1 MFKLVKTGNF
11 LLPEGWRY
19 DYIGILLFS
28 CIQAW
33 TLIKLVKSGADRT
46 LYG

>member
-11 LLPEGWRY
+11 LLPEGGAM
-19 DYIGILLFS
+19 IILEYCCLAV
-28 CIQAW
+28 QAW

>member
-1 MFKLVKTGNF
+1 MFKLVKNRSF
-11 LLPEGWRY
+11 PVARGWRY

>member
-11 LLPEGWRY
+11 LLPEGGAM
-19 DYIGILLFS
+19 IILEYCCLDVF
-28 CIQAW
+28 QAW